1 MRGDVMTF
9 PETVEEFME
18 EYKIVDT
25 EKVYTNGI
33 ELVPIFR
40 MKQWFEHLPSGRQEM
55 SAVEYL
61 RTMRLICEDGRNCG
75 KCPLSYN
82 NNGAGI
88 NCQDYAA
95 YHPDEAVAIV
105 EAWAKEHPERSEE

>member
-1 MRGDVMTF
+1 MGDNDLVKRVDLKKQVLEYVRTHIV
-9 PETVEEFME
+9 PTVTGVLAL
-18 EYKIVDT
+18 IDDAPA
-25 EKVYTNGI
+25 
-33 ELVPIFR
+33 VPR
-40 MKQWFEHLPSGRQEM
+40 EM

-61 RTMRLICEDGRNCG
+61 RTMRSICEDGRNCG

-95 YHPDEAVAIV
+95 YHPEEAVAIV